1 VKAAVQPENAAS
13 VKRTVPSENGA
24 PVKRTVPPENVAP
37 GSQPD
42 DRRQTPKWVDRTG
55 RRRKALPTAPA
66 TPQSGGHRPM
76 ILRFARPLRHARF
89 PRVGASQA
97 ISSIGDG
104 VFTIALVGIIRNKH
118 RAGDLGFVLAADS
131 LAMLVMGPAVVLLP
145 ILLKSRGEFSAYGVM
160 ASVEA
165 LGSVIGGLVA
175 AAWRPVRSGT
185 AAVCALAL
193 LGSQLL
199 ALALGL
205 PLHLLGVAVV
215 ATGFGYSVFG
225 VLWMSALQ
233 QTIPDEL
240 LGRVLSVE
248 MLGTFALAPFGLALA
263 PLAIERLGERPVLVG
278 AFVVLMVSTIVPL
291 LQRDVRTFGGLETTE
306 GPARP

>member
-1 VKAAVQPENAAS
+1 
-13 VKRTVPSENGA
+13 
-24 PVKRTVPPENVAP
+24 
-37 GSQPD
+37 
-42 DRRQTPKWVDRTG
+42 
-55 RRRKALPTAPA
+55 
-66 TPQSGGHRPM
+66 M